1 MEFLTSGQKIRT
13 IRKRLGMK
21 QHDLENSNITRSFIS
36 MVESGKRG
44 LSRKTAQAIVANLKQ
59 RAIKNG
65 ININVD
71 EDYILMTPE
80 EEAAGYC
87 IRKIKCAKEVS
98 DFDEI
103 IDILKKYKLDEI
115 LVKAYIGRG
124 DLFYQ
129 NKDYLNAL
137 LEYNEA
143 LDIDKNTEKGKNK
156 SKVYNKLGL
165 CKTELVCFKEAISY
179 FNKAIYY
186 SKESGNL
193 KTQKETLRNIA
204 VCYKKM
210 GKYDTAIDYLNKYIL
225 ILNKKEEYKL
235 YINAFM
241 LKASC
246 LKEKCDWK
254 KAVNIYM
261 ELLEKAKDQNC
272 SNVGYIYN
280 NLAVL
285 YLEISDLKKSLE
297 CFKKA
302 EQIRKDNELPQ
313 LCQTHIDMSR
323 FYIKQQNYNEALK
336 LLDNGLN
343 EAEKNNDNEYILKC
357 YYLLSDVYSSL
368 NEYEK
373 LEETYI
379 NILNILKKNELNKD
393 ILKVYIKMS
402 FMYIENNNIEKSRQI
417 QLKMYDILR
426 HE

>member
-87 IRKIKCAKEVS
+87 IRKIKSAKEVD

-129 NKDYLNAL
+129 NKDYLKAL

-186 SKESGNL
+186 SKESGDL
-193 KTQKETLRNIA
+193 KTQKETLYNTA

-210 GKYDTAIDYLNKYIL
+210 GKYDIAIDYLNKYIL
-225 ILNKKEEYKL
+225 MLNKKEEYKL
-235 YINAFM
+235 YVNVLM

-246 LKEKCDWK
+246 LKEKCNWK

-261 ELLEKAKDQNC
+261 ELLEKTKDQSCLNA
-272 SNVGYIYN
+272 GHIYN

-302 EQIRKDNELPQ
+302 EQIRKDNESPQ
-313 LCQTHIDMSR
+313 LCRTHIDMAR
-323 FYIKQQNYNEALK
+323 LYIKQQNYNEALK

-343 EAEKNNDNEYILKC
+343 EAEKYYDNEYILKC

-379 NILNILKKNELNKD
+379 NILNILKKDNLKND
-393 ILKVYIKMS
+393 ILKVYLKMS
-402 FMYIENNNIEKSRQI
+402 LIYIENNDLEKSRQV